1 MCRKKEGS
9 TRIVLH
15 SSTEIT
21 GCLVAASIYWG
32 LLVSISKLEREKKRM
47 NECVGYTNCVAEKYE
62 RTVRLHM
69 SGFIRNGKEQVN
81 HN

>member
-1 MCRKKEGS
+1 
-9 TRIVLH
+9 
-15 SSTEIT
+15 
-21 GCLVAASIYWG
+21 
-32 LLVSISKLEREKKRM
+32 M

-69 SGFIRNGKEQVN
+69 SGINRNGKEQVN